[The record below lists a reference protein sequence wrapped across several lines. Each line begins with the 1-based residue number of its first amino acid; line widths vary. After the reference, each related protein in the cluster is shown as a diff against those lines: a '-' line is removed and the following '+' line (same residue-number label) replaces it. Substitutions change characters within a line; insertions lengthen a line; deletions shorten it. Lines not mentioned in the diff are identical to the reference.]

1 MNLNSQIDWS
11 DTDRIV
17 SNDTRYVSLNGDW
30 WRESSSWQ
38 TRQNGSPALTRVGL
52 TRTRLTGHDGRARPP
67 ASPQGFLLS
76 ETHSYAPL
84 NAVVRQSFVWDPTEP
99 VATRPLAWFGSNA
112 PPRLY
117 THDGNKNVSEVVV
130 AASGTNAAVEV
141 VAHYDYAAF
150 GAVIAQKGGCAETNP
165 WRFSS
170 EYEDTDLGL
179 DYYNYR
185 HYEPV
190 TGRWLSRDPKTWKYL
205 YQYFSL
211 GMITIDY
218 LGAEPQSAWG
228 WNWYDFCVWYWLG
241 FGKDVDLSDWYQ
253 LGEFKQRISG
263 SIDELIAKVK
273 SAISVSGCQK
283 AGASSKRLTGT
294 IPGTF
299 SLHDL
304 ASSARDA
311 LWDSG
316 KVLNEGRLEVS
327 YNCDVTENCS
337 CCEKTGSLY
346 KSENR
351 AVCSLTFKL
360 RDRFA
365 NPTDKVDLHAD
376 NYDQRQ
382 KCFKAC
388 SCRYDQ
394 WTDYL
399 AISLGQGGQGEYFQC
414 IQDCEK
420 RYPDTDLLWATP
432 YNITAT
438 WTDSKVFNLPVER
451 CE

>member
-1 MNLNSQIDWS
+1 MKATNL
-11 DTDRIV
+11 
-17 SNDTRYVSLNGDW
+17 
-30 WRESSSWQ
+30 
-38 TRQNGSPALTRVGL
+38 
-52 TRTRLTGHDGRARPP
+52 
-67 ASPQGFLLS
+67 
-76 ETHSYAPL
+76 
-84 NAVVRQSFVWDPTEP
+84 
-99 VATRPLAWFGSNA
+99 
-112 PPRLY
+112 
-117 THDGNKNVSEVVV
+117 K
-130 AASGTNAAVEV
+130 VE
-141 VAHYDYAAF
+141 YM
-150 GAVIAQKGGCAETNP
+150 TNP
-165 WRFSS
+165 IGIDYVCPRFSWIF
-170 EYEDTDLGL
+170 EQGTKQ
-179 DYYNYR
+179 
-185 HYEPV
+185 
-190 TGRWLSRDPKTWKYL
+190 TA
-205 YQYFSL
+205 YQ
-211 GMITIDY
+211 I
-218 LGAEPQSAWG
+218 
-228 WNWYDFCVWYWLG
+228 
-241 FGKDVDLSDWYQ
+241 
-253 LGEFKQRISG
+253 
-263 SIDELIAKVK
+263 IAKDDF
-273 SAISVSGCQK
+273 GN
-283 AGASSKRLTGT
+283 L
-294 IPGTF
+294 
-299 SLHDL
+299 
-304 ASSARDA
+304 

-327 YNCDVTENCS
+327 YNCDVTKNCS

-388 SCRYDQ
+388 LCRYDQ